1 MLETSKVEFIGTTDD
16 PTDDLKSHLQLKE
29 EETSLTVS
37 PSFRP
42 DTGLNI
48 DQETFLP
55 WMEKLAQAADTP
67 IDNYTAFLKAL
78 ESRVAFFDEN
88 GCKSSDH
95 GISVMF
101 YEEATK
107 NEVAAIF
114 QKRLNNEL
122 LTEIGRASCRERV
135 LRTHMN
141 G

>member
-16 PTDDLKSHLQLKE
+16 PTDDLKSHRQLKE

-67 IDNYTAFLKAL
+67 IDNYAAFLKAL

-88 GCKSSDH
+88 GCKCSDY
-95 GISVMF
+95 GISMMF
-101 YEEATK
+101 YELATI
-107 NEVAAIF
+107 NDVADFFYNSLIIILSLY
-114 QKRLNNEL
+114 KDMYN
-122 LTEIGRASCRERV
+122 
-135 LRTHMN
+135 
-141 G
+141 

>member
-16 PTDDLKSHLQLKE
+16 PTDDLKSHRQLKE

-78 ESRVAFFDEN
+78 ESRVAFLDR
-88 GCKSSDH
+88 KS
-95 GISVMF
+95 
-101 YEEATK
+101 T
-107 NEVAAIF
+107 
-114 QKRLNNEL
+114 RLNSSHVAISYAVFCL
-122 LTEIGRASCRERV
+122 KKKI
-135 LRTHMN
+135 
-141 G
+141 